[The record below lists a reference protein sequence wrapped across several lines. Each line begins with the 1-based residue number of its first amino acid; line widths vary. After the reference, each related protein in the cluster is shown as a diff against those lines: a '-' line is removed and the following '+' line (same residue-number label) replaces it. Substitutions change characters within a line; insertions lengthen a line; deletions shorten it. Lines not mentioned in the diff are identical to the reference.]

1 MKEFFSAIQDLFES
15 VLFVPFNVLRET
27 ELENWWIANFVTWIF
42 LAILV
47 VFFTYWMLQ
56 LKTFS
61 DNGEEDKSISSHS
74 YL

>member
-1 MKEFFSAIQDLFES
+1 MKEFFNAIQDLFES